1 MEYITKKCPN
11 CGKVVDRH
19 SHSKLA
25 LGNPRKKC
33 MYCGFEYF
41 DSEIKEWETMKTFEK
56 LNFISNE
63 NSKVI
68 MPFWGDIICFIFGV
82 FLFIESMTFIS
93 SGDTVTFIVILIFA
107 LILAIPTGIDIYKM
121 INSKRILSQ
130 PIKNV
135 EIILS
140 ILRTKD
146 EEYRNELIEAGYKF
160 YPTNTTIDP
169 DTLQQVENRIK
180 LKDMYIAIKK
190 EFKGNKGK
198 MIHKINSMYDEGKI
212 TIEEHKTLCSLT
224 HNNLF

>member
-1 MEYITKKCPN
+1 
-11 CGKVVDRH
+11 
-19 SHSKLA
+19 
-25 LGNPRKKC
+25 

-160 YPTNTTIDP
+160 I
-169 DTLQQVENRIK
+169 QQLILIRFNK
-180 LKDMYIAIKK
+180 LK
-190 EFKGNKGK
+190 
-198 MIHKINSMYDEGKI
+198 
-212 TIEEHKTLCSLT
+212 IES
-224 HNNLF
+224 N